1 MASEKVKNIFLN
13 KWLTVSL
20 GKYNGV
26 IKEINGLTDSPDK
39 IQKVHEIY
47 LEQNSRVFDVIQN
60 YVSKNINSKTFSSKI
75 LSKNK
80 SHSDKSKSTES
91 KSKSSSS
98 SSSTLH
104 KKTQAE
110 LLLL

>member
-1 MASEKVKNIFLN
+1 MKLMALQILLVKFR
-13 KWLTVSL
+13 
-20 GKYNGV
+20 KYTNLSWTKFKSFR
-26 IKEINGLTDSPDK
+26 I
-39 IQKVHEIY
+39 
-47 LEQNSRVFDVIQN
+47 FDVIQN
-60 YVSKNINSKTFSSKI
+60 YVPKNISSKTFSSKI

-80 SHSDKSKSTES
+80 SHSDKSKSSES

-104 KKTQAE
+104 KKAQAE